1 MPLNQNQRCSTT
13 YEPSEPLGKHPRS
26 EPRGEVPEDPST
38 SRSREE
44 DTEEEVWTSAMLTH
58 AAKALLN
65 GSGWGRGMAT
75 EMLLED

>member
-1 MPLNQNQRCSTT
+1 M
-13 YEPSEPLGKHPRS
+13 GKHPRS
-26 EPRGEVPEDPST
+26 EPRGEVPEDSST
-38 SRSREE
+38 SRSQEE
-44 DTEEEVWTSAMLTH
+44 DTEEEVWMSAMLTR